1 MTYEQIRR
9 AITARM
15 VAFAGIEQERIFYPN
30 AQYPAQNQDSSGVF
44 KPPAD
49 GLWCRLNIQH
59 ATAYMAGM
67 ADQPYTRKPGII
79 VVQCFARLRTG
90 MRGLNELADAL
101 EAHFAYWTEG
111 DLECIEASQ
120 VDAGEYEGFYQIN
133 VNIRFRAG

>member
-1 MTYEQIRR
+1 MTYEQIRQL
-9 AITARM
+9 ITARM
-15 VAFAGIEQERIFYPN
+15 VTFTGIAQERIQYPN
-30 AQYPAQNQDSSGVF
+30 QPDAFDT
-44 KPPAD
+44 PAD